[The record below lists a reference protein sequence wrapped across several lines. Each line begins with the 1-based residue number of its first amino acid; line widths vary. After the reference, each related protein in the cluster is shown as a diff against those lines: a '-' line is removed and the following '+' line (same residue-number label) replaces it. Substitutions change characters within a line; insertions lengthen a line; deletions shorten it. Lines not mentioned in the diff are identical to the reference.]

1 MVACVITSRFTDLK
15 AYAVIDSNIFLPW
28 VYANEI
34 PLHFIHE
41 IAIIAYD
48 VIDTNVFPRKLAR
61 FPRKKGD

>member
-1 MVACVITSRFTDLK
+1 MVACVITSRFTNLK
-15 AYAVIDSNIFLPW
+15 AYAVIDNNVILSW

-48 VIDTNVFPRKLAR
+48 AIDTNVCPVN
-61 FPRKKGD
+61 